1 MRGEG
6 WDGGETAASTFTPT
20 PTPTLPPQRGRGSLA
35 VALLSCWYASVGH
48 ADQYRS
54 EVREAAPTGPAKS
67 SEQLLKES
75 QGNPYAQALI
85 LQQQAQEAAAKE
97 DYAAAIQKFEQAL
110 GQKSLSPIAEGG
122 MRYDLAQLYLAKG
135 EFAKAAGALNQWLQ
149 TADKPTAEA
158 YAALAAAYVG
168 MKKPREALAP
178 LNKALASTQAP
189 KQEWMQVLFS
199 IYYQLG
205 DLDQGVKVLEQQL
218 RQFPPEKDTWLQ
230 LVALHQKLKQPRKAA
245 GAMALAYKQGFLTA
259 PEELLQL
266 AKLYAAA
273 DQPYEAGAL
282 LEQWL
287 TDKRIAQ
294 NAQNYELLAA
304 TWMRARERERALA
317 AMQRAVQQTGRADQY
332 LEIAQLQMEME
343 RWPQATDAL
352 MSAFNR
358 GLPQSDRGKA
368 YLALGFAQYQQKDLD
383 AAGRSFTAAA
393 TQTGS
398 EKAARAWLAFIDAGI
413 TASGRR
419 STLSDAGPLDA
430 APTATTIAR
439 IPDAQFPSAGAGFA
453 QGGEGVALE
462 DGLTPIGAV
471 AAGSADG
478 RIPPWTGGLTPQNA
492 PAGVAL
498 NDKMIDPFPEDQPL
512 FVIDQSN
519 YTQYSEQ
526 LSLGHQALLKRYASY
541 KLPIYRTRRSAA
553 YPQAIYDATVAN
565 QKTVKLVDPDILQGA
580 TLGMPFRVP
589 QTGNEVLWNHRVHY
603 RGESIET
610 PAAQAVVNAK
620 GEYQLSK
627 VEVEVYFIYGNLK
640 APGEI
645 RKGNLLLYYVG
656 RVVAPPGVAGLTFLV
671 HETTDLTRG
680 RALWAGPPGMHKLFR
695 LPSTI
700 GYDYKLPD
708 SEGMK
713 FVDQINMYN
722 GGFNRYTWKLIGR
735 RPYYA
740 PYNSYRTNDP
750 KHKYTDLLKPR
761 HYNQDNTR
769 YELHRMWVVEAVTR
783 PEQKH
788 EFKRRVFYVDEDS
801 WVILMVDCYDQKD
814 QLWRFQEGHGINMY
828 KVPMTTTA
836 PEMLYDFRDTRYLA
850 SFLTNEE
857 TPVVFNQAKAGN
869 FTPSRVTARHIR

>member
-1 MRGEG
+1 MGLFLSLLALP
-6 WDGGETAASTFTPT
+6 AA
-20 PTPTLPPQRGRGSLA
+20 
-35 VALLSCWYASVGH
+35 

-67 SEQLLKES
+67 SEQILKES

-85 LQQQAQEAAAKE
+85 LQQQAQEAAAKQ
-97 DYAAAIQKFEQAL
+97 DYAAAVQKFEQAL
-110 GQKSLSPIAEGG
+110 AQKSLSPIAEGA
-122 MRYDLAQLYLAKG
+122 MRYDLAQLYLARKD
-135 EFAKAAGALNQWLQ
+135 FPKAAGALTQWLQ
-149 TADKPTAEA
+149 TAQNPPADA

-168 MKKPREALAP
+168 MKKPREAIAP

-189 KQEWMQVLFS
+189 KQEWLQVLFS

-205 DLDQGVKVLEQQL
+205 ELDKGVGVLEQQL

-230 LVALHQKLKQPRKAA
+230 LVALHQKLKQPREAA
-245 GAMALAYKQGFLTA
+245 GAMAIAYRQGFLTT

-266 AKLYAAA
+266 ARLYVAAN
-273 DQPYEAGAL
+273 QPYEAGAL

-287 TDKRIAQ
+287 SDKRVAQ
-294 NAQNYELLAA
+294 TAQNYELLAA
-304 TWMRARERERALA
+304 AWLKARERDRALA
-317 AMQRAVQQTGRADQY
+317 AMRQAVQLSGRADQY
-332 LEIAQLQMEME
+332 LEIAQLQIELE
-343 RWPQATDAL
+343 RWPQAAEAIL
-352 MSAFNR
+352 SAFNR
-358 GLPQSDRGKA
+358 GLPQGERGKA
-368 YLALGFAQYQQKDLD
+368 YLALGFAQYQQGDLE

-393 TQTGS
+393 TQPGS
-398 EKAARAWLAFIDAGI
+398 EKAARAWLAFVDAGI
-413 TASGRR
+413 TAAGGR
-419 STLSDAGPLDA
+419 SILSDAGPLSP
-430 APTATTIAR
+430 APTALQIAK
-439 IPDAQFPSAGAGFA
+439 IPEARLPGAIADAAGAAG
-453 QGGEGVALE
+453 QALA
-462 DGLTPIGAV
+462 DGLTPVGAV

-478 RIPPWTGGLTPQNA
+478 RIPPWTGGLTPQNSPGIGA
-492 PAGVAL
+492 NGKVT
-498 NDKMIDPFPEDQPL
+498 DPFAEDQPL

-519 YTQYSEQ
+519 YQQHSEQ
-526 LSLGHQALLKRYASY
+526 LSEGHKALLKRYASY
-541 KLPIYRTRRSAA
+541 KLPIFRTRRSAA
-553 YPQAIYDATVAN
+553 YPQQIYDATVAN
-565 QKTVKLVDPDILQGA
+565 QKTVKLVDPDILEGA
-580 TLGMPFRVP
+580 KLGIPFRVP

-603 RGESIET
+603 RGESLTT

-627 VEVEVYFIYGNLK
+627 VEIEVYFIYGNLK

-645 RKGNLLLYYVG
+645 RAGNLLLYYVG
-656 RVVAPPGVAGLTFLV
+656 RVLAPPGVAGLTVLV

-680 RALWAGPPGMHKLFR
+680 RAIWAGPPGMHKLFR

-722 GGFNRYTWKLIGR
+722 GGFNRYTWRLIGR

-740 PYNSYRTNDP
+740 PYNAYRANNP
-750 KHKYTDLLKPR
+750 KLKYTELLKPR
-761 HYNQDNTR
+761 HYNQDHTR

-801 WVILMVDCYDQKD
+801 WVILMVDCYDQND
-814 QLWRFQEGHGINMY
+814 QLWRFQEGHGVSMY
-828 KVPMTTTA
+828 QVPMTTTA
-836 PEMLYDFRDTRYLA
+836 PELIYDFRDTRYLA
-850 SFLTNEE
+850 GFLSNEE
-857 TPVVFNQAKAGN
+857 DPIVFGTAKAGN